1 MIRFLRN
8 LLPLL
13 LLSLIWGCASLPES
27 SVNKPAHTPLRF
39 IDHSQPTMASM
50 YYFTCGSYL
59 SALNEHGVAGQ
70 VYAMAL
76 DSDPQSPYIRKAYFI
91 SSAKFYR
98 ANNAPESRLLLQDL
112 LRQARKDYQFD
123 KEMLQDAFDS
133 YYYLDDPEGMKWA
146 NDQLLIHAPDARA
159 YYNQFLME
167 EKTSGKPNLKHLQT
181 AESLLDG
188 DEELARLIA
197 LAWFGRDDSRAAS
210 ILQSLTP
217 GLLNESLLQSL
228 YLNGNNAANATAR
241 FAKLRYPEDK
251 DAMAGYLYF
260 YYDNRRYERILEQ
273 TESILATRDSGLL
286 YLNASAALKTLD
298 QNAFNKLLNYLNSP
312 PEDSAGDSRL
322 AALMMMQAIKQGNT
336 AAINKLSGYIRESGD
351 LNLALFSVVLDSSMP
366 DTEVESI
373 KTELA
378 RDISQY
384 VPTGLLKDYLLLIT
398 EGNPADRAH
407 PAFVAYSK
415 ELWDNGLGGELDL
428 GVLLNHYT
436 QTGDGKSQI
445 KYLRM
450 AVSRWPENPQ
460 WQNNLGYLLLS
471 DSANWDEAEALI
483 SAALKLEPESLH
495 FQDSMA
501 RLHYLR
507 GDYDLAAK
515 YLPAL
520 EGSSEESSEL
530 LYHIGMIH
538 LKLKNI
544 TKAEDFLTRALKAA
558 NPEDY
563 ADLARK
569 QLELM
574 HKEP

>member
-1 MIRFLRN
+1 
-8 LLPLL
+8 
-13 LLSLIWGCASLPES
+13 
-27 SVNKPAHTPLRF
+27 
-39 IDHSQPTMASM
+39 
-50 YYFTCGSYL
+50 
-59 SALNEHGVAGQ
+59 
-70 VYAMAL
+70 
-76 DSDPQSPYIRKAYFI
+76 
-91 SSAKFYR
+91 
-98 ANNAPESRLLLQDL
+98 
-112 LRQARKDYQFD
+112 
-123 KEMLQDAFDS
+123 
-133 YYYLDDPEGMKWA
+133 
-146 NDQLLIHAPDARA
+146 
-159 YYNQFLME
+159 
-167 EKTSGKPNLKHLQT
+167 
-181 AESLLDG
+181 
-188 DEELARLIA
+188 
-197 LAWFGRDDSRAAS
+197 
-210 ILQSLTP
+210 
-217 GLLNESLLQSL
+217 
-228 YLNGNNAANATAR
+228 
-241 FAKLRYPEDK
+241 
-251 DAMAGYLYF
+251 
-260 YYDNRRYERILEQ
+260 
-273 TESILATRDSGLL
+273 
-286 YLNASAALKTLD
+286 
-298 QNAFNKLLNYLNSP
+298 
-312 PEDSAGDSRL
+312 
-322 AALMMMQAIKQGNT
+322 
-336 AAINKLSGYIRESGD
+336 
-351 LNLALFSVVLDSSMP
+351 MP
-366 DTEVESI
+366 DTEVENI

-501 RLHYLR
+501 WLHYLR

-520 EGSSEESSEL
+520 EGSPEESSEL

-569 QLELM
+569 QLELIN
-574 HKEP
+574 KEP